1 MQKLTITIEKHPEV
15 ENAHIAHFDGAFDG
29 SIKEPLVE
37 LEKFINSDLP
47 KTNVIF
53 DFKKLDYLNSYAIG
67 QLVAWHN
74 HLLKKEGKVMIAAP
88 SKSVEDIFN
97 ILGISNLFKIFPDI
111 ESAVNSLKTP

>member
-15 ENAHIAHFDGAFDG
+15 ENTHIAHFEGAFDG
-29 SIKEPLVE
+29 SVKEPLAE
-37 LEKFINSDLP
+37 LEKLINSNQP
-47 KTNVIF
+47 QTNVIL

-74 HLLKKEGKVMIAAP
+74 HLLKFKGQIMVASP

-111 ESAVNSLKTP
+111 ESAVNSLKTQ

>member
-1 MQKLTITIEKHPEV
+1 MQKLTITIEKHPEL
-15 ENAHIAHFDGAFDG
+15 ENTHIAHFEGAFDG
-29 SIKEPLVE
+29 SLKEPLAE
-37 LEKFINSDLP
+37 LEDLINKSP
-47 KTNVIF
+47 AKTNVIL

-74 HLLKKEGKVMIAAP
+74 HLLKGQGQIMVAAS

-111 ESAVNSLKTP
+111 ESAIGSLKT